1 MYSKID
7 QVSQGIEP
15 MHDFQNHVVCWRSV
29 FAGVLVSIM
38 GFMILVAFGAGAIG
52 VAAQNAIQNERSG
65 GYLASPSGWWLG
77 LSAVISL
84 FLGSYFAARIS
95 KAVTNKVGAAH
106 AFVVASLFFI
116 LTAVTAGTTIGSMTQ
131 GFSQLVKGWGQ
142 GAVEIVTSATVQDTI
157 NSSLAEGTFKSEAKT
172 VAEGLTIRL
181 LAGNIESAK
190 AYYSYQTGL
199 SLQEVNAKVLQLRNE
214 FETAAK
220 LAAEKASLG
229 FSKIGWMLFSTF
241 VFGLLSALFGGRIG
255 AQANISRPLV
265 REQVPLSLAKTALT

>member
-1 MYSKID
+1 MYSQID
-7 QVSQGIEP
+7 QVSRGVEP
-15 MHDFQNHVVCWRSV
+15 THDSQTYVVCWRSV
-29 FAGVLVSIM
+29 FAGLLISIM

-52 VAAQNAIQNERSG
+52 VAAQNAIESERNG
-65 GYLASPSGWWLG
+65 GYLASTSGWWLG

-84 FLGSYFAARIS
+84 FLGSYFAVRIS

-142 GAVEIVTSATVQDTI
+142 GATSIVSSALVQDTI
-157 NSSLAEGTFKSEAKT
+157 NSSLAKGSFKSDAKT
-172 VAEGLTIRL
+172 VAEGLTVRL
-181 LAGNIESAK
+181 LAGNVDSAK

-199 SLQEVNAKVLQLRNE
+199 SLQEVDMKVMQLQSE
-214 FETAAK
+214 FEAAAK
-220 LAAEKASLG
+220 IAAERASLG

-241 VFGLLSALFGGRIG
+241 VLGLLAAVFGGRIG
-255 AQANISRPLV
+255 AQANVTRPMVREDVTRPLTKTV
-265 REQVPLSLAKTALT
+265 LA